1 MSNLTDSFEK
11 VIFATDAVGFSKLVS
26 KNASY
31 FLGKQLDAFEKMQK
45 AKSLNPD
52 LLKYAELM
60 QKLQRN
66 KEFGQSYLEAV
77 NAIFNSKH

>member
-1 MSNLTDSFEK
+1 MLTPVSETQTEQKTDIWRANLHMS
-11 VIFATDAVGFSKLVS
+11 V
-26 KNASY
+26 ASY

-45 AKSLNPD
+45 ARSLNPD
-52 LLKYAELM
+52 LLNYAELM

>member
-1 MSNLTDSFEK
+1 
-11 VIFATDAVGFSKLVS
+11 
-26 KNASY
+26 
-31 FLGKQLDAFEKMQK
+31 MQK

-60 QKLQRN
+60 RKLQRN

-77 NAIFNSKH
+77 NAIFNSEH